1 MPMAALGVVRV
12 DMRPAAGTWR
22 GERARSRASAYTQPR
37 QGGEE
42 LAVLGNEAVELTVER
57 GVMDGPRGGHGSP
70 SGAAGAV
77 VAVMP
82 AILPHPAIMYTFA
95 TRRDSRVR
103 GFTYGYTYHTTFK
116 CSRSL
121 MASPVVSVGTS
132 AALVTSMNANT
143 AANTANAYAAY
154 VAREEAARAAY
165 AAADR
170 STPAAERAAY
180 LAFERGTAI
189 PPEDWGTSR

>member
-82 AILPHPAIMYTFA
+82 AILPHPAIMYTSA

-103 GFTYGYTYHTTFK
+103 G
-116 CSRSL
+116 
-121 MASPVVSVGTS
+121 
-132 AALVTSMNANT
+132 VT
-143 AANTANAYAAY
+143 
-154 VAREEAARAAY
+154 
-165 AAADR
+165 
-170 STPAAERAAY
+170 
-180 LAFERGTAI
+180 
-189 PPEDWGTSR
+189 

>member
-1 MPMAALGVVRV
+1 MPVDVSMPMAALGVVRV

-42 LAVLGNEAVELTVER
+42 L
-57 GVMDGPRGGHGSP
+57 
-70 SGAAGAV
+70 AV

-143 AANTANAYAAY
+143 AANTANAYAVY
-154 VAREEAARAAY
+154 VASEG
-165 AAADR
+165 AAATR
-170 STPAAERAAY
+170 
-180 LAFERGTAI
+180 
-189 PPEDWGTSR
+189 